1 MSNNIQNA
9 DFFDFLANKI
19 FPNILEEQNLSVQL
33 HNLLLALHVVAIGFN
48 TTGISEGGTTISY
61 SRLIAPVEEDFHR
74 PQNGFFFYTTKNQLI
89 ENSLY
94 CSNSRLSFR
103 HELFHFK
110 NTRDFR
116 DFCVSYY
123 EKNAK
128 TIPEIEFQDNDFKD
142 IAFKFRLNKLKRTEV
157 ETKNQVYE
165 QLFREDQTI
174 KFALEAIYLN
184 QHLKNDNGNKNKL
197 KI

>member
-9 DFFDFLANKI
+9 DFLDFLGNKN

-48 TTGISEGGTTISY
+48 TTGISEGGTTIGY

-74 PQNGFFFYTTKNQLI
+74 PKNDFFFYTTKNQLI
-89 ENSLY
+89 EDSLH
-94 CSNSRLSFR
+94 CSNSRLSFK

-110 NTRDFR
+110 TTRDFR
-116 DFCVSYY
+116 NFCVSYY
-123 EKNAK
+123 QKNAK
-128 TIPEIEFQDNDFKD
+128 TIPEKEFKD
-142 IAFKFRLNKLKRTEV
+142 NNFKDLTFRFRLNKLKRNEV
-157 ETKNQVYE
+157 ETKNKAYE
-165 QLFREDQTI
+165 QLFKDESAI
-174 KFALEAIYLN
+174 KSALEAMYLD
-184 QHLKNDNGNKNKL
+184 QHLKNENRNKNKF